1 MLDLTITSLETITC
15 FALNTGNYLFTLDEL
30 QNASIAN
37 TEEKVDIT
45 GKQGRKLN
53 SLKRNK
59 AATVSGANGM
69 ISGGLIEMQT
79 GGTFETKSTDVMWRD
94 FLTVQS
100 NAATTKYKAIGTA
113 GAEISELYILT
124 TDGTAQTALEQDASA
139 AEGKFAYA
147 PETKVLSFSGLA
159 DGTEIAVLYK
169 RKISAETITNN
180 SDTYAQK
187 CEMYLDAM
195 AEDKCSNIYHVQFH
209 FPKVDFSG
217 EFTIDLGDD
226 QAIHNFEAE
235 CLAGACGAAGKLWDL
250 VVFGENAE
258 DVA

>member
-1 MLDLTITSLETITC
+1 MLDLTITSLETITA
-15 FALNTGNYLFTLDEL
+15 FALNTGSYLFTLDEL

-53 SLKRNK
+53 TLKRNK

-69 ISGGLIEMQT
+69 LSGGLLELQT
-79 GGTFETKSTDVMWRD
+79 GGTFNEGNTEVMWRD
-94 FLTVQS
+94 FLTITS
-100 NAATTKYKAIGTA
+100 NAAETKYKAIGTR
-113 GAEISELYILT
+113 GAEIMELYILT
-124 TDGTAQTALEQDASA
+124 TDGTAQVELEQAANA
-139 AEGKFAYA
+139 AEGKFAYN
-147 PETKVLSFSGLA
+147 PSTKVLSFSGLE

-169 RKISAETITNN
+169 RKISAEVLTND
-180 SDTYAQK
+180 SGVYSKK
-187 CEMYLDAM
+187 CELYIDAIG
-195 AEDKCSNIYHVQFH
+195 EDKCSNIYHVQFH

-226 QAIHNFEAE
+226 QVVHNFEAD
-235 CLAGACGAAGKLWDL
+235 CLSGACGSGGKFWDL
-250 VVFGENAE
+250 IVFGENAE